1 MMQKLIHGG
10 DVYSF
15 QPKADFSAN
24 INPLGVPGG
33 VLAAVQACGKEL
45 ANYPDPLCRALKKA
59 VAEKE
64 QVKEELLIFGN
75 GAAELIF
82 SLVWALRPKKAVLMA
97 PGFAEYEQAL
107 TGAGCE
113 ISWYELA
120 EEQGFVPE
128 KRYFDLLTEDVDMAF
143 VCCPNNPTGICPD
156 PSFLKK
162 TLELCEQ
169 HHIFLVVDEC
179 FIEFLDEPESCSVKS
194 YLADSENL
202 FVLKA
207 FTKLYAMPGLRLG
220 YGLCKNAGVLEQMNR
235 VMQPWSVSIPAQK
248 AGVAAL
254 KEETYVKKARALI
267 KTERERLY
275 KGLLSLGLKAWY
287 PAANFVFF
295 KGPKGLDE
303 KIRQEGFLIRD
314 CSNYHGLEEGFYR
327 IAVRL
332 PEENTEFLEALQRV
346 LK

>member
-113 ISWYELA
+113 ISWY
-120 EEQGFVPE
+120 
-128 KRYFDLLTEDVDMAF
+128 
-143 VCCPNNPTGICPD
+143 
-156 PSFLKK
+156 
-162 TLELCEQ
+162 
-169 HHIFLVVDEC
+169 
-179 FIEFLDEPESCSVKS
+179 
-194 YLADSENL
+194 
-202 FVLKA
+202 
-207 FTKLYAMPGLRLG
+207 
-220 YGLCKNAGVLEQMNR
+220 
-235 VMQPWSVSIPAQK
+235 
-248 AGVAAL
+248 
-254 KEETYVKKARALI
+254 
-267 KTERERLY
+267 
-275 KGLLSLGLKAWY
+275 
-287 PAANFVFF
+287 
-295 KGPKGLDE
+295 
-303 KIRQEGFLIRD
+303 
-314 CSNYHGLEEGFYR
+314 
-327 IAVRL
+327 
-332 PEENTEFLEALQRV
+332 
-346 LK
+346 